1 MKRLVHELQDPQ
13 RVPHPP
19 RRSAPSKLG
28 AYARVVGALVVV
40 AAGATLLTRAALSR
54 IGTGGANVPVL
65 EMKTGP
71 FTRLVTAEGY
81 LRPVKATPLTAPNRG
96 RALLIAWLAEDGAQ
110 VKKGEVVIRFDS
122 EEATRALA
130 DGQSDRE
137 AALSRIHKEK
147 LQVGHALDERSRAA
161 SLTQEEMRQAGEL
174 GKKDPRFFPR
184 NEVIES
190 EIDQGL
196 LQARLDQTK
205 LASNVEKKL
214 GASRVALLSV
224 DREKAERE
232 ARRAADTLEALE
244 VRAPHD
250 GTFVI
255 QRWGWGQRLLQ
266 AGDRAFSS
274 MRVAEVATN
283 DRMDAEVAVLE
294 ADAGGLVTGKRAQVV
309 LDARPDVVWKARVKK
324 VDPFPKA
331 KHPEVP
337 TQYFGAILA
346 IEGNTAGVKPGQRL
360 KATIVLDELPSALA
374 VPRQAIFRLDNGTFV
389 YRRRRWG
396 GDFEKVPVTLGP
408 GTVGRVVVIGGL
420 AAGDR
425 IALRDPSRSAD
436 DLANRAAPGTATG
449 SGGAPPTESRG
460 RGPGL

>member
-1 MKRLVHELQDPQ
+1 VKKPLIVGAAVLVAAAGGLLVRTAISRMGAGSA
-13 RVPHPP
+13 RVP
-19 RRSAPSKLG
+19 
-28 AYARVVGALVVV
+28 VV
-40 AAGATLLTRAALSR
+40 
-54 IGTGGANVPVL
+54 
-65 EMKTGP
+65 EMKPAP
-71 FTRLVTAEGY
+71 FTRVVSAEGF
-81 LRPVKATPLTAPNRG
+81 LKPVRATPLTAPNRG
-96 RALLIAWLAEDGAQ
+96 RAMLIAWLAEDGAQ
-110 VKKGEVVIRFDS
+110 VKKGDVVIRFDS

-130 DGQSDRE
+130 DGEADRE
-137 AALSRIHKEK
+137 AAVTRIQKEK
-147 LQVGHALDERSRAA
+147 LQVEHAVSERARSA
-161 SLTQEEMRQAGEL
+161 SLTQEEMKQANQL

-190 EIDQGL
+190 EIDEGL
-196 LQARLDQTK
+196 LKARLEQTQR
-205 LASNVEKKL
+205 AGVVEKQL
-214 GASRVALLSV
+214 GGSRVALLSV

-232 ARRAADTLEALE
+232 AKRAADTLDALE

-274 MRVAEVATN
+274 MRVGEVATS

-294 ADAGGLVTGKRAQVV
+294 ADAGGLVAGKRAQVV
-309 LDARPDVVWKARVKK
+309 LDARPDVTWKAKVKK

-337 TQYFGAILA
+337 TQYFGALLA

-360 KATIVLDELPSALA
+360 RATIVLDELKSALA
-374 VPRQAIFRLDNGTFV
+374 VPRQAIFRNDSGTFV
-389 YRRRRWG
+389 YRRGRWG
-396 GDFEKVPVTLGP
+396 SDFEKVPVTLGP
-408 GTVGRVVVIGGL
+408 GTVGRVVVLSGL

-436 DLANRAAPGTATG
+436 ELSAPARSQR
-449 SGGAPPTESRG
+449 SGAGGGGPPPERSR